1 MKWIKINL
9 PWSVDRPHFKDP
21 PDLKAEVKAQFG
33 TSLASLDKKFEALEE
48 KLNGK
53 MAFSTVWDLMEKHQ
67 DKLKK
72 FPIGSVKRAR
82 LIAKEWAKQPGRE
95 EIANLWLKIQEVKRW
110 KDDHPQTKA
119 WHKAY
124 MAFLK
129 SPMPDSFTA
138 RGLNKPGTRIEVQ
151 DGTVYW
157 IGDINVNKGVC
168 DDCTAFENDTVVVR
182 YQEPPK

>member
-1 MKWIKINL
+1 MKWIEINL
-9 PWSVDRPHFKDP
+9 PWSVDRPSFEDP
-21 PDLKAEVKAQFG
+21 PELKAEIKAHFG
-33 TSLASLDKKFEALEE
+33 TSLAALNKKLDALEE
-48 KLNGK
+48 KLDGAK
-53 MAFSTVWDLMEKHQ
+53 AFSTVYFLMEKHQ

-119 WHKAY
+119 WHKAHTAHY
-124 MAFLK
+124 RKPL
-129 SPMPDSFTA
+129 PDSFCA
-138 RGLNKPGTRIEVQ
+138 RGLNKPGTRIETEE
-151 DGTVYW
+151 GTVYW
-157 IGDINVNKGVC
+157 IGDINTNKGVC
-168 DDCTAFENDTVVVR
+168 DDCTAFENDVVVVR